1 MPVVEKLLY
10 GDTNKRRVDFVKAP
24 PRATGRQTRSL
35 RQPPLAPSTAGAA
48 D

>member
-10 GDTNKRRVDFVKAP
+10 GDTNKRRVDFVKA
-24 PRATGRQTRSL
+24 RERTTGRQTRSL
-35 RQPPLAPSTAGAA
+35 RQPPLPPPTAGAA